1 MDKFFT
7 QQYCEKCG
15 KDLKSGRIMSAF
27 STACI
32 CIECSEAEKKDK
44 DYRKAVDAD
53 IAEIRKGNYNYKGL
67 RGKEGDEGHV

>member
-1 MDKFFT
+1 
-7 QQYCEKCG
+7 
-15 KDLKSGRIMSAF
+15 MSAF

-53 IAEIRKGNYNYKGL
+53 IAEIRKGNYNYRGL
-67 RGKEGDEGHV
+67 RGKDNE

>member
-1 MDKFFT
+1 MDRFFKLEN
-7 QQYCEKCG
+7 CEKCG
-15 KDLKSGRIMSAF
+15 KDLKGGRIMSMF
-27 STACI
+27 DEKCI
-32 CIECSEAEKKDK
+32 CLECSEAEKKDK